1 MYEILKTEIYE
12 KWFAHLKDK
21 KAKAL
26 IDIRLA
32 RLKKGN
38 FGDVE
43 PVGEG
48 VSELRLHFGAGYRVY
63 FIKKGEII
71 IILLCGGN
79 KTTQQDDIKKA
90 KQIAKEIKYE
100 DY

>member
-43 PVGEG
+43 PVSAFTADVVLDVVVSVAAVVPDVLRPDESAGG
-48 VSELRLHFGAGYRVY
+48 VSAADWQLVR
-63 FIKKGEII
+63 KKD
-71 IILLCGGN
+71 LLGGLF
-79 KTTQQDDIKKA
+79 
-90 KQIAKEIKYE
+90 
-100 DY
+100 